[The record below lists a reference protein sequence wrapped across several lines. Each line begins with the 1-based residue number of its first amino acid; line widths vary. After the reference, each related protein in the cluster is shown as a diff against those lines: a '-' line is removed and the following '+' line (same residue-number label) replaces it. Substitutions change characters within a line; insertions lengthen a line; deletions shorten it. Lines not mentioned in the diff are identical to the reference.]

1 MAGSAARSGV
11 WHRRVWALAFPII
24 LSNIS
29 VPLLGAVDTA
39 VVGHLSDAYFLGAVA
54 IGAMLF
60 NFLYW
65 GVGFL
70 RMATTGLVAQ
80 AQGADDADEVRSVVG
95 RALLIGAVIAAVFL
109 AAQAPV
115 AWAAFAI
122 VDASPEVEE
131 LARSYFQIRIFAAP
145 ATLANYVF
153 LGLFVGLQNARA
165 ALIVQLWMNG
175 LNVVLDLVFVIG
187 LGWGVE
193 GVALATAIS
202 EYAALALAFGLARGM
217 LTRLGGRFRRSDILS
232 VVELRA
238 VMILNIDIFIRSMGV
253 VFAFAY
259 FTVESA
265 KMGDT
270 ILAANAV
277 LLNFQMFMAHGL
289 DGFAHAAQALGGRAV
304 GAGDRV
310 SFRHAI
316 RVSTLWAIVAAIGFT
331 AAYAALGTAI
341 IALLTGLAEV
351 REAASAL
358 LPWVVVAPL
367 VSVWAFQLDGI
378 FLGAT
383 RGRTMRNAMIISVV
397 IYVVACALLIPP
409 WGNTGLWL
417 ALTLFLGVRGVTLG
431 VRYPA
436 LERSIGAGQT
446 ASSGFESDS
455 VT

>member
-1 MAGSAARSGV
+1 
-11 WHRRVWALAFPII
+11 
-24 LSNIS
+24 
-29 VPLLGAVDTA
+29 
-39 VVGHLSDAYFLGAVA
+39 
-54 IGAMLF
+54 
-60 NFLYW
+60 
-65 GVGFL
+65 
-70 RMATTGLVAQ
+70 
-80 AQGADDADEVRSVVG
+80 
-95 RALLIGAVIAAVFL
+95 
-109 AAQAPV
+109 
-115 AWAAFAI
+115 
-122 VDASPEVEE
+122 
-131 LARSYFQIRIFAAP
+131 
-145 ATLANYVF
+145 
-153 LGLFVGLQNARA
+153 
-165 ALIVQLWMNG
+165 MNG

-202 EYAALALAFGLARGM
+202 EYAALVLAIGLARGM

-232 VVELRA
+232 GAALRTA
-238 VMILNIDIFIRSMGV
+238 MILNIDIFIRSMGV

-259 FTVESA
+259 FTTESA
-265 KMGDT
+265 KMGDV

-304 GAGDRV
+304 GAGDRA
-310 SFRHAI
+310 SFRRAA

-331 AAYAALGTAI
+331 AAYAGLGTAI
-341 IALLTGLAEV
+341 IALRTGLAEV

-358 LPWVVVAPL
+358 LPWVVIAPM

-397 IYVVACALLIPP
+397 VYVVACALLIPP

-431 VRYPA
+431 ARYPA
-436 LERSIGAGQT
+436 LERSVGAGQT
-446 ASSGFESDS
+446 TS
-455 VT
+455 

>member
-1 MAGSAARSGV
+1 MADSAAGSGV

-24 LSNIS
+24 LSNVS

-39 VVGHLSDAYFLGAVA
+39 VVGHLPDAYYLGAVA
-54 IGAMLF
+54 IAAMIF

-80 AQGADDADEVRSVVG
+80 AHGADDADEVRSVVG
-95 RALLIGAVIAAVFL
+95 RALLIGAVIAAILV

-122 VDASPEVEE
+122 VEASPEVEE

-202 EYAALALAFGLARGM
+202 EYAALALALGLARGM
-217 LTRLGGRFRRSDILS
+217 LTHLGGRFRRSDILS
-232 VVELRA
+232 VVELRTA
-238 VMILNIDIFIRSMGV
+238 MILNIDIFIRSMGV

-265 KMGDT
+265 KMGDV

-304 GAGDRV
+304 GAGDRS
-310 SFRHAI
+310 SFRHAV
-316 RVSTLWAIVAAIGFT
+316 RVSSLWAIVAAIGFT

-358 LPWVVVAPL
+358 LPWVVMAPL

-383 RGRTMRNAMIISVV
+383 RGRTMRNAMIVSVAF
-397 IYVVACALLIPP
+397 YVAACALLIPP

-417 ALTLFLGVRGVTLG
+417 ALTLFLGMRGVSLG
-431 VRYPA
+431 ARYPA
-436 LERSIGAGQT
+436 LERSVGAGQT
-446 ASSGFESDS
+446 AS
-455 VT
+455 

>member
-1 MAGSAARSGV
+1 MADSTAGSGV

-24 LSNIS
+24 LSNVS

-39 VVGHLSDAYFLGAVA
+39 VVGHLPDAYYLGAVA
-54 IGAMLF
+54 IGAMIF

-80 AQGADDADEVRSVVG
+80 AHGAVDADEVRSVVG
-95 RALLIGAVIAAVFL
+95 RALLIGAVIAAVL
-109 AAQAPV
+109 VAAQAPV

-122 VDASPEVEE
+122 VEASPEVEE
-131 LARSYFQIRIFAAP
+131 LARSYFHIRIFAAP

-153 LGLFVGLQNARA
+153 LGLFIGLQNARA
-165 ALIVQLWMNG
+165 ALILQLWMNG

-202 EYAALALAFGLARGM
+202 EYAALALAIGLARGM

-232 VVELRA
+232 GAALRTA
-238 VMILNIDIFIRSMGV
+238 MILNIDIFIRSMGV

-259 FTVESA
+259 FTTESA
-265 KMGDT
+265 KMGDV

-310 SFRHAI
+310 SFRHAV

-358 LPWVVVAPL
+358 LPWVVIAPM

-397 IYVVACALLIPP
+397 VYVVACALLIPP

-431 VRYPA
+431 ARYPA
-436 LERSIGAGQT
+436 LERSVGAGQT
-446 ASSGFESDS
+446 AS
-455 VT
+455 

>member
-1 MAGSAARSGV
+1 MADSAGGSGV

-24 LSNIS
+24 LANIS

-39 VVGHLSDAYFLGAVA
+39 VVGHLPDAYYLGAVA
-54 IGAMLF
+54 VGAMIF

-80 AQGADDADEVRSVVG
+80 AHGAADADEARSVVG
-95 RALLIGAVIAAVFL
+95 RALLIGAVIAAVL
-109 AAQAPV
+109 VGAQAPV

-122 VDASPEVEE
+122 VEASQEVEE
-131 LARSYFQIRIFAAP
+131 LARSYFHIRIFAAP

-153 LGLFVGLQNARA
+153 LGLFVGLQNVRA

-175 LNVVLDLVFVIG
+175 LNVALDLVFVIG
-187 LGWGVE
+187 FGWGVE

-202 EYAALALAFGLARGM
+202 EYAALALAISLARGM
-217 LTRLGGRFRRSDILS
+217 FTRLGGQFRRADILS
-232 VVELRA
+232 VAELRTA
-238 VMILNIDIFIRSMGV
+238 MILNFDIFIRNMGV
-253 VFAFAY
+253 VFALAY
-259 FTVESA
+259 FTAESA

-277 LLNFQMFMAHGL
+277 LLNFQLFMAHGL

-304 GAGDRV
+304 GAGDRA
-310 SFRHAI
+310 SFRHAV
-316 RVSTLWAIVAAIGFT
+316 RVSSLWAIVAAIVFT
-331 AAYAALGTAI
+331 AAYAALGTVI
-341 IALLTGLAEV
+341 IALLTGLTAV
-351 REAASAL
+351 RDSATML
-358 LPWVVVAPL
+358 LPWVIIGPL

-383 RGRTMRNAMIISVV
+383 RGRTMRNAMIISVAA
-397 IYVVACALLIPP
+397 YVVACALLIPP

-417 ALTLFLGVRGVTLG
+417 ALTLFFGIRGVTLG
-431 VRYPA
+431 AHYPA
-436 LERSIGAGQT
+436 LERSIGADRRRPR
-446 ASSGFESDS
+446 S
-455 VT
+455 